1 MSPYLGSYELTP
13 PEIAEQLIINGFS
26 PCPLEPMS
34 KAITIKNWTKKE
46 FNPNQFTQMNGVGI
60 KTGNG
65 LVAIDIDIYDPK
77 ISDEITR
84 AAFQNLGP
92 TLARVGE
99 APKIALLYRSAAINS
114 KSTSKVQPTGEAPD
128 NKVEAIEVLASGQQL
143 VVAAI
148 HPNTKRPY
156 SWNGATPWSPSTGH
170 IEKLP
175 LIDASNWQ
183 KFQSSIS
190 HLLAQDSFTQHAVV
204 KQPETENRRVG
215 NDTPSTAEVQ
225 EILSYIPSTLDYD
238 TWILITMGLKS
249 LGEQYRSLW
258 LNWSASGQNH
268 DPAID
273 PAKWDQVSADGNITF
288 KSVCYYA
295 EIHGADLSAIAKKY
309 SKRDSV
315 DTNSANKNGDPP
327 RGYEELLEAVQ
338 ALDSDSIES
347 VENIINESN
356 SLSAIKRENIDQRL
370 KQATGFNLTA
380 IRKQRADLF
389 NANPEPD
396 QLDLAKKTISKIG
409 RNNVLHT
416 KDQTW
421 LWNQAGVWNTCEDRK
436 IKQTTQK
443 VINHEG
449 LDVSAGLVNG
459 VCDVLKSEIN
469 SADHIFNLGAPE
481 TINCLNGQLELRD
494 GVWRLKPHKREEYRT
509 TQIPIEYN
517 PEAAAGRFETFLHEI
532 FVDDTDAD
540 DKIECLLQMIGY
552 TLMSHSQH
560 EKFIM
565 LIGNGANGKSVF
577 LAVLEALCGTENIAG
592 VQPSQFDR
600 TFQRAELHNKLAN
613 IVTELSEGE
622 KLADAELKSIT
633 SGEPVT
639 VERKYKDPFVMRPYS
654 TCWFGTNHMPKTSDF
669 SEALFR
675 RAVIITFNRT
685 FQPHEQNTNLKKDLI
700 QELPGIL
707 NLALEAYARAIAH
720 SFTIPKSSIQAS
732 QDWKAE
738 TDQVAKFV
746 SDVCTTITDGVTPT
760 ATLYNS
766 YLKWC
771 NLNQMRNVLTIKSLS
786 IRMTKLGYH
795 RSKSGNVRTFRGLV
809 LNS

>member
-1 MSPYLGSYELTP
+1 MNPYLGSYELTP

-156 SWNGATPWSPSTGH
+156 SWNGTTPWSPSTGH

-190 HLLAQDSFTQHAVV
+190 HLLVRESFTQHAIV
-204 KQPETENRRVG
+204 KQSETENRRIG

-225 EILSYIPSTLDYD
+225 EILSYIPSTLDYN
-238 TWILITMGLKS
+238 TWILVTMGLKS
-249 LGEQYRSLW
+249 LGEKYHSLW

-288 KSVCYYA
+288 KSVCHYA
-295 EIHGADLSAIAKKY
+295 EIHGADLRAIAKKY
-309 SKRDSV
+309 SKRFSV
-315 DTNSANKNGDPP
+315 ETNSANKNGDLP
-327 RGYEELLEAVQ
+327 RGYEELMEAVQ

-356 SLSAIKRENIDQRL
+356 SLSAIKRETIDQRL

-389 NANPEPD
+389 NVNPEPD
-396 QLDLAKKTISKIG
+396 QLDLAKKTISEIG
-409 RNNVLHT
+409 RENVLHT
-416 KDQTW
+416 KNQTW
-421 LWNQAGVWNTCEDRK
+421 LWNQAGVWSICEDRK
-436 IKQTTQK
+436 IKQTTQQ
-443 VINHEG
+443 VVNHEG

-469 SADHIFNLGAPE
+469 SADHLFNLGNSE
-481 TINCLNGQLELRD
+481 TVNCLNGQLELKD

-517 PEAAAGRFETFLHEI
+517 PEAAAGRFETFLNEI

-600 TFQRAELHNKLAN
+600 TFQRAELHHRLAN

-654 TCWFGTNHMPKTSDF
+654 TCWFGTNHMPKTNDF

-685 FQPHEQNTNLKKDLI
+685 FQPHEQNTNLKKGLI

-707 NLALEAYARAIAH
+707 NLALGAYARAIAH
-720 SFTIPKSSIQAS
+720 GFTIPKSSKEAS

-738 TDQVAKFV
+738 TDQVAEFV
-746 SDVCTTITDGVTPT
+746 SDACTTIAEGVTPT
-760 ATLYNS
+760 ASLYKS
-766 YLKWC
+766 YSKWC
-771 NLNQMRNVLTIKSLS
+771 NLNQMRNVLTTKSFS
-786 IRMTKLGYH
+786 TRMTKLGYH
-795 RSKSGNVRTFRGLV
+795 RSKSGSVRTFRGLV

>member
-156 SWNGATPWSPSTGH
+156 SWNGTTPWSPSTGH

-190 HLLAQDSFTQHAVV
+190 HLLAEETFTQFAAV
-204 KQPETENRRVG
+204 KQSETGNRRVG

-288 KSVCYYA
+288 KSVCHYA

-517 PEAAAGRFETFLHEI
+517 PEAAAERFETFLHEI

-707 NLALEAYARAIAH
+707 NLAMEAYARAIAH